1 MGRPRKKKAK
11 KTKAKKDSTL
21 QTQVYM
27 KPDLVKRIE
36 KIRQKEEET
45 VQALLG
51 PQNTLSWSRCSA
63 NLLHKAASLWEAGLL
78 DAALAQLE
86 TAAA

>member
-1 MGRPRKKKAK
+1 MGQPRKKKKAK
-11 KTKAKKDSTL
+11 KKVKKDSTL

-27 KPDLVKRIE
+27 KPDLVERIE
-36 KIRQKEEET
+36 EIRQKEET
-45 VQALLG
+45 AVQALLG
-51 PQNTLSWSRCSA
+51 SHHRLSWSRCSA

-78 DAALAQLE
+78 EPALAKLE